1 MRQRCTSAARSHEL
15 SRLHARPLCLQ
26 PNPLPLRTSRCSG
39 RQRVATRR
47 GGSWSRSMMSC
58 SDAFVRRP
66 ATIVAAIDFSV
77 IAGSPRASSRATR
90 GWAQSSRELRGCFE
104 QSALDQQ
111 RKAYPPRT
119 PEVYIGSLDRRGR
132 APGRATHCTRG
143 LDCAQP
149 QARARTGPGGGA
161 VQPAACPTLARAP
174 RWRVVAGAKSV
185 QNSGK
190 TRAKPISLRP
200 AGRDEVIWPTFGRDQ
215 VIWSTR

>member
-1 MRQRCTSAARSHEL
+1 MRRRHTSAARSHEL

-47 GGSWSRSMMSC
+47 EGSWSRSMMSC

-77 IAGSPRASSRATR
+77 IAGSPRASSRATL
-90 GWAQSSRELRGCFE
+90 GWPQSSRELRGCFE

-111 RKAYPPRT
+111 RKAYPSRT
-119 PEVYIGSLDRRGR
+119 PAVYIGSLDRRGR

-174 RWRVVAGAKSV
+174 RWRVVAGSKSV
-185 QNSGK
+185 QNSAKLGQSPSPCAQLAA
-190 TRAKPISLRP
+190 TR
-200 AGRDEVIWPTFGRDQ
+200 
-215 VIWSTR
+215 

>member
-47 GGSWSRSMMSC
+47 EGSWSRSMMSC

-66 ATIVAAIDFSV
+66 ATIVAAIDFFSDSWV
-77 IAGSPRASSRATR
+77 ASRLQPGHSRMASELSGAQRLLRTKRAR
-90 GWAQSSRELRGCFE
+90 
-104 QSALDQQ
+104 SA
-111 RKAYPPRT
+111 AEG

-161 VQPAACPTLARAP
+161 VQTAACPTLARAP
-174 RWRVVAGAKSV
+174 RWRVVAGAKSG
-185 QNSGK
+185 QNLCKGHL
-190 TRAKPISLRP
+190 PRP
-200 AGRDEVIWPTFGRDQ
+200 N
-215 VIWSTR
+215 